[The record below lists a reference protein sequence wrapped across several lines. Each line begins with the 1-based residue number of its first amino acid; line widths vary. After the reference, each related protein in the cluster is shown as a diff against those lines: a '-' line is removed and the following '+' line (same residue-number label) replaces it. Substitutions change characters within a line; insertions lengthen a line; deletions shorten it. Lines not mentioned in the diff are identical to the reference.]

1 MSERP
6 ERELTWVE
14 WGYSWWQWATGDE
27 VKIAPGTP
35 PAPGDGEDGAG
46 PPHAENLKL
55 GVNERFRP
63 GIELAA
69 QRTGMDPS
77 AIAAI
82 ISAEAGPL
90 RDKEEKA
97 RVVEEAFRLLHPDR
111 DWEKRPLSLTDPDDK
126 ELVKEYKALARQTA
140 WDETSKAPGS
150 SARGLTQ
157 FLDGTWKSEAER
169 EGTHLHDV
177 AKEKGML
184 DANGHVLKSQQDAL
198 LALRNDPTLS
208 IVAAAE
214 YDLSV
219 FDAVSEKKD
228 ADGNLLIPEG
238 LSDDE
243 KAKYLYICHH
253 EGEAGAIEFLSGTL
267 SDARAAVLLEQN
279 VLDADD
285 RAALVA
291 AHGGSESAA
300 YKAWLE
306 GYVDDR
312 IVPDKFRP

>member
-6 ERELTWVE
+6 ERELGWVE
-14 WGYSWWQWATGDE
+14 WAYSWWEWATGDG

-35 PAPGDGEDGAG
+35 PAPADDGGDA

-82 ISAEAGPL
+82 ISAEAGPV
-90 RDKEEKA
+90 RNKERKA
-97 RVVEEAFRLLHPDR
+97 QIVEEAFRLLHPGR
-111 DWEKRPLSLTDPDDK
+111 DWEKRPLSLTDPDDAD
-126 ELVKEYKALARQTA
+126 LVKDYKALAKQTA
-140 WDETSKAPGS
+140 WDEASKADGT
-150 SARGLTQ
+150 SATGLTQ
-157 FLDGTWKSEAER
+157 FLDGTWLSEAQR
-169 EGTHLHDV
+169 EGTYLHEV
-177 AKEKGML
+177 AKEKGLL
-184 DANGHVLKSQQDAL
+184 DENGHVLKNERQAL
-198 LALRNDPTLS
+198 LDLRKDPTIS
-208 IVAAAE
+208 IVAAPE

-228 ADGNLLIPEG
+228 AAGNPLIPEG

-253 EGEAGAIEFLSGTL
+253 EGEEGAIQFLSGTL
-267 SDARAAVLLEQN
+267 TDARAAGLLEDN
-279 VLDADD
+279 VKDADA

-312 IVPDKFRP
+312 IVPDKFRK

>member
-6 ERELTWVE
+6 ERELTWLE

-35 PAPGDGEDGAG
+35 PAPADGSDGDA
-46 PPHAENLKL
+46 PPHAEHLKL

-90 RDKEEKA
+90 RNKEKKA
-97 RVVEEAFRLLHPDR
+97 QIVEEAFRMLHTDR
-111 DWEKRPLSLTDPDDK
+111 DWDKRPLSLTDPADED
-126 ELVKEYKALARQTA
+126 LVKEYKALARQTA
-140 WDETSKAPGS
+140 WNEESKAVES
-150 SARGLTQ
+150 SALGLTQ
-157 FLDGTWKSEAER
+157 FLNGTWKSEAER
-169 EGTHLHDV
+169 EGTHLHEV

-184 DANGHVLKSQQDAL
+184 DADGHVLKSQRDAL
-198 LALRNDPTLS
+198 LELRKDPTLS

-219 FDAVSEKKD
+219 FDAVSDEKD
-228 ADGNLLIPEG
+228 ADGNLLIPAG

-253 EGEAGAIEFLSGTL
+253 EGEEGAIQFLSGTL
-267 SDARAAVLLEQN
+267 TDERAAGLLEDN

-291 AHGGSESAA
+291 AHDGSESAA
-300 YKAWLE
+300 YKTWLE
-306 GYVDDR
+306 GYVDDT
-312 IVPDKFRP
+312 IVPDRFRK